1 MVDDAVRQAAD
12 FISTVS
18 AFEWG
23 NIDEEWWTVGYQGA
37 TKRPVNIMKIHDIS
51 TDFMRFHQINII

>member
-12 FISTVS
+12 FISKYQLLNGATS
-18 AFEWG
+18 MKK
-23 NIDEEWWTVGYQGA
+23 TVGYQGA
-37 TKRPVNIMKIHDIS
+37 TKSSVNIMKIHDIS